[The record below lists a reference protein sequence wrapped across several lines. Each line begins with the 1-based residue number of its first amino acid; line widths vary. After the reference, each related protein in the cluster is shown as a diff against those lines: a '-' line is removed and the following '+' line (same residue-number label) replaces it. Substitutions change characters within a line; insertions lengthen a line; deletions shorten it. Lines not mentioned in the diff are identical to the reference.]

1 MENQKSKENIV
12 KKYLDVAG
20 LSYKQA
26 AEKTGLS
33 RQTIW
38 LHATGRVKPGIKA
51 LRAYYKAF
59 GINLEKL
66 LK

>member
-1 MENQKSKENIV
+1 MENKNYTENII
-12 KKYLDVAG
+12 KKYLDIAG
-20 LSYKQA
+20 ISYKQA

-38 LHATGRVKPGIKA
+38 LHATGRMQPGRKA
-51 LRAYYKAF
+51 LRAYHKAF
-59 GINLEKL
+59 GIDLQKL